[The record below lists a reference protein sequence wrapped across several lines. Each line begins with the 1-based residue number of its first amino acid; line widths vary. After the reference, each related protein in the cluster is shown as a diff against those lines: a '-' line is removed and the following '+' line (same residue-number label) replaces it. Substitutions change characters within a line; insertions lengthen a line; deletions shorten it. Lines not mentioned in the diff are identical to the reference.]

1 VSEPTFTRERTS
13 RRRDGGVSLVEL
25 LVVMALIGLV
35 ATVLTSA
42 IIVILRTAPSTELRT
57 DDARSTRGLATWL
70 SHDVTSTPPFEPV
83 TDRGGF
89 SMSPSA
95 NTCGAPAGGVTLIEL
110 TWVQLNRTFAATYR
124 TETANSG
131 DAAIRRYA
139 CSRTDSSGWSA
150 PSRTNLTSGLDPS
163 NPGVVGLVKDNGRV
177 EIVRVRLTGRS
188 GDDILLDVSP
198 RNPSEFFP

>member
-70 SHDVTSTPPFEPV
+70 SHDVASTPPDGFD
-83 TDRGGF
+83 TDASRSSGCGT
-89 SMSPSA
+89 SP
-95 NTCGAPAGGVTLIEL
+95 GVNLLRLE
-110 TWVQLNRTFAATYR
+110 W
-124 TETANSG
+124 TETQAAKTTRYIANYRHVPVGNAYRIQRITCSG
-131 DAAIRRYA
+131 TGTPPF
-139 CSRTDSSGWSA
+139 SNGSVQSV
-150 PSRTNLTSGLDPS
+150 TSGLGSSRPEVKLS
-163 NPGVVGLVKDNGRV
+163 PGTTGVTVVFP
-177 EIVRVRLTGRS
+177 LTGPS
-188 GDDILLDVSP
+188 GDEILLEVSS
-198 RNPSEFFP
+198 RNPSEFFS